1 MHGLAAVTLSLGV
14 AKILTGRRYD
24 LLHAWYALK
33 SRTKGSIA
41 FAIPRIGTM
50 LVRGLTETCGCHES
64 R

>member
-41 FAIPRIGTM
+41 FAIPTYRDNAGQR
-50 LVRGLTETCGCHES
+50 LNRNLRLS
-64 R
+64 